1 LLIHLASVHFAVAG
15 AEETIAY
22 LPRCD
27 LGIVLIDASA
37 GLTPDD
43 LIVVQALYQAGASAM
58 VLISKA
64 DLFGVADREQMIAYV
79 KANLRSEFR
88 VEASVYAVS
97 VFGAD
102 AALCDAW
109 FESELRPFLAQH
121 HELAMTS
128 QKHKIG
134 ALREAV
140 IGALQ
145 RRLQVGSKAVSETSA
160 TLPEKATE
168 ALRNGDRILERAQ
181 GESFFLTRKI
191 AKMHRAIIDIAAERI
206 AAALAES
213 EEVDAASM
221 FSETLTSLIA
231 EPVAATLRSIEQ
243 TRGALA
249 EAMQVAASASEQGPP
264 DELPKPAGMP
274 MMDANEIPQK
284 ITVEKPRVLSLLGKR
299 MLASHVQ
306 RKLET
311 EYDRALLEFLSLFA
325 NRLRRWM
332 EQSINALRN
341 AFTEFAD
348 MHGAHFEVAP
358 APGLSDISALENDL
372 RVLDEWDGVED
383 VSAISSR

>member
-1 LLIHLASVHFAVAG
+1 
-15 AEETIAY
+15 
-22 LPRCD
+22 
-27 LGIVLIDASA
+27 
-37 GLTPDD
+37 
-43 LIVVQALYQAGASAM
+43 
-58 VLISKA
+58 
-64 DLFGVADREQMIAYV
+64 
-79 KANLRSEFR
+79 
-88 VEASVYAVS
+88 VYAVS

-128 QKHKIG
+128 QKRKIG

-145 RRLQVGSKAVSETSA
+145 RRLQVGPKAVSETSA

-243 TRGALA
+243 TRGALV
-249 EAMQVAASASEQGPP
+249 EAMQVAASASEQRLP

-274 MMDANEIPQK
+274 MMDVNEIPQK
-284 ITVEKPRVLSLLGKR
+284 ITVEKPRVLSLLGKG

-348 MHGAHFEVAP
+348 MHRAHFEVAP
-358 APGLSDISALENDL
+358 APGLSDISALQNDL
-372 RVLDEWDGVED
+372 RVLGEWDGVED